1 VRVTVLGGN
10 GFIGREVTRQLL
22 ARGHKVTWL
31 SHHPGKVTPPEGV
44 GEAPLL
50 FVPSAP
56 GDLAISRSDAVVNL
70 SGHPIAS
77 RWNRRVKQLIRQSRI
92 ELTLQVAESIA
103 RARRGGGGPTTLV
116 NASACGIYGD
126 RGDEI
131 LDEDTPVGGDW
142 LADLAVVWET
152 AARTA
157 ELSGA
162 RVVRI
167 RNGVVMGPEGVMPR
181 MMTPMKLFLGGPTGN
196 GRQWV
201 SWVHRRDLAAL
212 YVHAVECDQVE
223 GALNGAAPDPLRM
236 KELARALG
244 RALHR
249 PSWFP
254 VPLFVLKAVLGEVAP
269 YTLTSQRLNEN
280 KVLATGFEFGFP
292 EIDQAFRDL
301 V

>member
-1 VRVTVLGGN
+1 MRVAVLGGN

-22 ARGHKVTWL
+22 ARGHEVVCL
-31 SHHPGKVTPPEGV
+31 SHRPGRVTPPEGV
-44 GEAPLL
+44 DEVPLM

-56 GDLAISRSDAVVNL
+56 GDLAVASADAVINV
-70 SGHPIAS
+70 SGYPIAS
-77 RWNRRVKQLIRQSRI
+77 RWNRRAKQLIRESRVD
-92 ELTLQVAESIA
+92 LTMQVVESLV
-103 RARRGGGGPTTLV
+103 RARRGGGGPATLV

-126 RGDEI
+126 RADEI
-131 LDEDTPVGGDW
+131 LDEDSRVGGDW
-142 LADLAVVWET
+142 LSDLAVEWET

-167 RNGVVMGPEGVMPR
+167 RNGVAMGSEGVLPR
-181 MMTPMKLFLGGPTGN
+181 MRTPMKLFLGGPTGN

-212 YVHAVECDQVE
+212 YVHAVECDAVD
-223 GALNGAAPDPLRM
+223 GALNGGAPDPVRM

-244 RALHR
+244 RATHR

-254 VPLFVLKAVLGEVAP
+254 VPLFVLKIVLGEVAP
-269 YTLTSQRLNEN
+269 YTLTSQRLNAN
-280 KVLATGFEFGFP
+280 KALSTGFEFEFP

>member
-1 VRVTVLGGN
+1 MRVAVLGGN
-10 GFIGREVTRQLL
+10 GFLGREITRQLL
-22 ARGHKVTWL
+22 ALGHEVVCL
-31 SHHPGKVTPPEGV
+31 SHRPGRVALPEGV
-44 GEAPLL
+44 DEVPLM

-56 GDLAISRSDAVVNL
+56 GDLAIANADAVVNV

-77 RWNRRVKQLIRQSRI
+77 RWNRQVKQLIRESRVD
-92 ELTLQVAESIA
+92 LTLQVAESIT
-103 RARRGGGGPTTLV
+103 RARRGGGGPAVLV

-131 LDEDTPVGGDW
+131 LDEDAKVGGDW
-142 LADLAVVWET
+142 LSDLAVEWET
-152 AARTA
+152 AARTT

-167 RNGVVMGPEGVMPR
+167 RNGVAMGDAGVLPR
-181 MMTPMKLFLGGPTGN
+181 MMTPMKLFIGGPTGN

-201 SWVHRRDLAAL
+201 SWVHHRDLAAL
-212 YVHAVECDQVE
+212 YVHAIECEAVG
-223 GALNGAAPDPLRM
+223 GAVNGSAPDPVRM

-254 VPLFVLKAVLGEVAP
+254 VPLVVLRVVLGEVAP
-269 YTLTSQRLNEN
+269 YTLTSQRLSEN
-280 KVLATGFEFGFP
+280 KALSTGFEFEFP